1 MIIPE
6 FEKEYYERQIE
17 CMSERYKKIFASL
30 KINWTKFY
38 KFISFKLNE
47 STFRIWIFLCGLEPI
62 LKECRTKS
70 SKKEKLQY
78 LTETSKKRIYTITKD
93 DDKIKFFLRNL

>member
-1 MIIPE
+1 
-6 FEKEYYERQIE
+6 
-17 CMSERYKKIFASL
+17 
-30 KINWTKFY
+30 
-38 KFISFKLNE
+38 
-47 STFRIWIFLCGLEPI
+47 LEPI